1 LEIASPVILV
11 DGYNVCGYWGKL
23 KKDFMNGRQEIA
35 RQTLI
40 DELVSFSAV
49 RGLDHRIKP
58 VIIMKMSQLRSLKR
72 KRLLIMFPTYAIT

>member
-35 RQTLI
+35 RQMLI
-40 DELVSFSAV
+40 DDLVSFSAV
-49 RGLDHRIKP
+49 RGRHQRIEL
-58 VIIMKMSQLRSLKR
+58 IITIKNTSFMIS
-72 KRLLIMFPTYAIT
+72 

>member
-49 RGLDHRIKP
+49 RGLLLRIKP
-58 VIIMKMSQLRSLKR
+58 VIIMKMSQLWFLKR
-72 KRLLIMFPTYAIT
+72 KRVPIMLPTSAIT

>member
-1 LEIASPVILV
+1 MEIASPVILV

-35 RQTLI
+35 RQMLI

-49 RGLDHRIKP
+49 RGLHQHIKY
-58 VIIMKMSQLRSLKR
+58 VIIIKNTSVMISR
-72 KRLLIMFPTYAIT
+72 